1 MANVLQKIKDL
12 FEDASIFEKEQKLW
26 KDVAALEKKAKN
38 ETNDSKKQ
46 ELLLEIGNLKNE
58 IKDLYESDPTKLKY
72 RIQELEKALIEEGQE
87 NTEAKSLSKY
97 LGQICDK
104 NLEKMQKQT
113 AEEIKQLVDFDS
125 LDFDMIAEKLKPIEY
140 TYENDFFMAIENWY
154 YLLKNEFSIITS
166 KTNNYLLNASEILQL
181 RTGNQADIAILTCAI
196 MHKLGDFNAKVTV
209 AEMED
214 FSTRHFVLTKY
225 KDQVLVFDFFCSE
238 KFDDYLAS
246 ESEIFKKYNPEE
258 KQIKT
263 IKYSFNRYIFE
274 QS

>member
-26 KDVAALEKKAKN
+26 KDVATLEKKAKS

-58 IKDLYESDPTKLKY
+58 IKDLYESDPTKLKF

-87 NTEAKSLSKY
+87 NTEAKSLAKY
-97 LGQICDK
+97 LEQICDK
-104 NLEKMQKQT
+104 NLEKIQKQT

-125 LDFDMIAEKLKPIEY
+125 LDFDMIAEKLKPVEY
-140 TYENDFFMAIENWY
+140 TYENDFFMAIENWH
-154 YLLKNEFSIITS
+154 YLLKNEFTIITS

-181 RTGNQADIAILTCAI
+181 RTGNQADISILTCAI

-225 KDQVLVFDFFCSE
+225 KDKVLIFDFFCSE
-238 KFDDYLAS
+238 KFDDYLAA
-246 ESEIFKKYNPEE
+246 ESEIFEKYKPEE

-263 IKYSFNRYIFE
+263 TKYSFNRYVFE
-274 QS
+274 KS